1 MLRGIKVDISNPD
14 GNLRKYVSCKLW
26 DYVQKGN
33 SCNGKTKK
41 KCHETYKFCNM
52 VLAKVGTS
60 LVWTKL
66 DLSDSLR
73 WSIFVFQAD
82 VGARIPWK
90 FSNATGSNKS

>member
-1 MLRGIKVDISNPD
+1 MSV
-14 GNLRKYVSCKLW
+14 VSKKIMY
-26 DYVQKGN
+26 DKETH
-33 SCNGKTKK
+33 SKK
-41 KCHETYKFCNM
+41 KCHENEGSYKFCKL
-52 VLAKVGTS
+52 VLTKGGTS